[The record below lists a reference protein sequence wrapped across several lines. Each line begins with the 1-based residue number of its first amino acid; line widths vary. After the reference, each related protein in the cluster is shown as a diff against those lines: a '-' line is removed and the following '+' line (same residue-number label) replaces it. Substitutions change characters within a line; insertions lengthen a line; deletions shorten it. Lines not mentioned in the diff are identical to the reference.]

1 MGYRKFL
8 FLLFTVFAS
17 AGLHAQDREDVLKQ
31 ADGYQWPSDKAVLEK
46 LDRWQDLKFG
56 VLMHWGIYSVPGII
70 ESWSICNEDWIKR
83 PEGSVYEDYKRWY
96 WGLSDE
102 FNPVKFNPEQW
113 AEVFSRAGM
122 KYMIFTTKHH
132 DGFCMFDSQYSDY
145 GIAHGPFKDNP
156 KKDVAKYVF
165 EAFRDKGFMTGAYFS
180 KPDWHHQ
187 GFWNSYYATP
197 NRHPNYDVKKHPDWW
212 QSYVEYTQNQ
222 LRELTGGRYGKLD
235 ILWLDGGWITGDA
248 VGINEILPK
257 ARKTSPGLICV
268 DRTIKGPNENY
279 QTPEQSI
286 PEKQINHPW
295 ESCITLTDSWGWV
308 PDGNFKSS
316 RKVIGILAEIV
327 AKGGS
332 LVLGVGPT
340 PEGLIEDKAIT
351 ILDEIG
357 EWLSRCGEAIYS
369 TRIAEHYNEGN
380 LWFSKSKDGKTV
392 YAVYALGDGEQL
404 PDSVHWKGYMGYLT
418 EGKVLLLNTGKS
430 LRTTIKDGVVTV
442 KLPKGLRQEPL
453 AFKITT
459 VRQSRILP

>member
-1 MGYRKFL
+1 MRYRKFL

-17 AGLHAQDREDVLKQ
+17 AGFHAQDREDVLKQ

-145 GIAHGPFKDNP
+145 GIAHGPFKDNL

-165 EAFRDKGFMTGAYFS
+165 EAFRDKGFMIGAYFS

-222 LRELTGGRYGKLD
+222 LQELTGGRYGKLD

-327 AKGGS
+327 AKGGC

-404 PDSVHWKGYMGYLT
+404 PDSVHWKGYMGYLP

>member
-17 AGLHAQDREDVLKQ
+17 AGLHSQDREDVLKQ

-257 ARKTSPGLICV
+257 ARMTSPGLICV

-327 AKGGS
+327 AKGGC

-404 PDSVHWKGYMGYLT
+404 PDSVHWKGYMGYLP

>member
-1 MGYRKFL
+1 MLKKTVLCICFALAFL
-8 FLLFTVFAS
+8 PAL
-17 AGLHAQDREDVLKQ
+17 AQVRGDVQEQ

-70 ESWSICNEDWIKR
+70 ESWSICNEDWIRR

-132 DGFCMFDSQYSDY
+132 DGFCMFDSRYSDY
-145 GIAHGPFKDNP
+145 GIAHGPFKGNP

-165 EAFRDKGFMTGAYFS
+165 DAFRSKGFMVGAYFS

-197 NRHPNYDVKKHPDWW
+197 NRHPNYDIKKHPEWW
-212 QSYVEYTQNQ
+212 KSYVEYTQNQ
-222 LRELTGGRYGKLD
+222 LRELTDGRYGKLD

-248 VGINEILPK
+248 VGINEILPD
-257 ARKTSPGLICV
+257 ARKVSPGLICV

-308 PDGNFKSS
+308 PDAEFKSA
-316 RKVIGILAEIV
+316 RKVIGILSEIV
-327 AKGGS
+327 AKGGC

-340 PEGLIEDKAIT
+340 PEGLIEDAAIP
-351 ILDEIG
+351 ILEEIG

-369 TRIAEHYNEGN
+369 TRTVDEYRNGN
-380 LWFSKSKDGKTV
+380 LWFTRSKDGKTL
-392 YAVYALGDGEQL
+392 YAIYALRDGEQL
-404 PDSVHWKGYMGYLT
+404 PDSVHWKGYMGYLP
-418 EGKVLLLNTGKS
+418 EGKVLLLNTGKN

>member
-31 ADGYQWPSDKAVLEK
+31 ADGYQWPSDRAVLEK

-70 ESWSICNEDWIKR
+70 ESWSICNEDRIKR

-102 FNPVKFNPEQW
+102 LNPVKFNPEQW

-145 GIAHGPFKDNP
+145 GIAHGPFKGNP

-327 AKGGS
+327 AKGGC

-404 PDSVHWKGYMGYLT
+404 PDSVHWKGYMGYLP